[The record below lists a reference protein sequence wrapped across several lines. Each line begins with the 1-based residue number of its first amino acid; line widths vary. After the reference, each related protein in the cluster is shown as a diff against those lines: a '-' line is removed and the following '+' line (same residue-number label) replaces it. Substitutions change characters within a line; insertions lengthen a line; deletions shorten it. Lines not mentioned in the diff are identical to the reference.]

1 MKSNNRILSLILVD
15 LMYLL
20 AVVVAGILA
29 FSITSHL
36 PEIPAAWVSALLII
50 LISTQN
56 YLWRSH
62 PLIWWCGLG
71 AIAGALGG
79 TALILV
85 DTAQLLETNTIPE
98 TIATRFQ
105 IILSLNLAG
114 LIGGIILGR
123 DHHDLSLP
131 RPKVFIASVS
141 ALTTVAYTV
150 LISMK
155 FIVEGLDAAR
165 TLSSR
170 LSTSTTILVAA
181 LAIPGWI
188 GFRLGYHRF
197 KK

>member
-1 MKSNNRILSLILVD
+1 MKSNNQILSLILVD

-20 AVVVAGILA
+20 AVLAASILA
-29 FSITSHL
+29 FFITSNL
-36 PEIPAAWVSALLII
+36 PEIPATWVSALLII

-56 YLWRSH
+56 SLWRSH
-62 PLIWWCGLG
+62 PLIWWSGLG
-71 AIAGALGG
+71 AVAGALGG
-79 TALILV
+79 TALMLV
-85 DTAQLLETNTIPE
+85 ETAQLLETSTIPE
-98 TIATRFQ
+98 TITTRFQ
-105 IILSLNLAG
+105 MIFLLNLAG
-114 LIGGIILGR
+114 LITGIILGR
-123 DHHDLSLP
+123 DHHNLSLP

-150 LISMK
+150 IITMK
-155 FIVEGLDAAR
+155 FVVAGLDDAR

-170 LSTSTTILVAA
+170 LSTSTTILIAA